1 VTPFGGT
8 SADDYRHGMPLDG
21 RRTDARPDPGDGVE
35 PDEDPRPGAPRGPY
49 AGGPPADALRVHAPS
64 LQRFGLA
71 EVRRMLV
78 IAAVIAG
85 SVVRSVGRW
94 TLRRRGRSF
103 GEAAAIGVVEGFE
116 HLGPTYVKLGQLIAS
131 SPSLFPA
138 ALADASLR
146 MLDDVA
152 PFDAAAVRRRIED
165 DLGHPVSTLFRSFDD
180 TPLSAAS
187 IAQVH
192 GCVLIDGRAAVVKV
206 QRPDIAARMNTDL
219 RIMHVFAKLAM
230 RTEGGRR
237 ANAIA
242 MVEDLHE
249 VTNQELNFALEASRQ
264 ERFRDG
270 IGAFGDNPNVTA
282 PEVYWDC
289 AVPT

>member
-1 VTPFGGT
+1 
-8 SADDYRHGMPLDG
+8 
-21 RRTDARPDPGDGVE
+21 
-35 PDEDPRPGAPRGPY
+35 
-49 AGGPPADALRVHAPS
+49 
-64 LQRFGLA
+64 
-71 EVRRMLV
+71 
-78 IAAVIAG
+78 
-85 SVVRSVGRW
+85 
-94 TLRRRGRSF
+94 GRSF

-237 ANAIA
+237 ANALA

-270 IGAFGDNPNVTA
+270 IGAFGDNAHVTA
-282 PEVYWDC
+282 PEVYWDWC
-289 AVPT
+289 GPHVICMERMSGVPMDQFDLLAERQIDGELVLRRGIKVWTEAALVHGPFHGDVHAGNLWL